1 MLSLAASFV
10 TSVIPPTTLTCW
22 FSFLLITA
30 PVSPPYFIP
39 SSNVATWWG
48 VPELSVYWILSI
60 VVPGVPATPGLPW
73 TVEIVADDPSFPLSP
88 IEPSFPLID
97 TPSFPLASF
106 TVITPSLPGA
116 PTVTEFVFTVSA
128 VTVSDFRF
136 LSILTTNLPPSS
148 TTFRFCP
155 LYSLSALVPS
165 PTISRVSPN
174 CLFTVAPVFP
184 LKFRPL
190 FIVLLT
196 LVILL
201 STSFNWD
208 TFTAS
213 VSFTPAATFLI
224 TLSPALI
231 PSFVTDISLAPGVD
245 ELIVNPP
252 ALTTVLSPAAFV
264 YSVFPAVI
272 LVLSP
277 AALVN
282 SAEFNPVRSLFK
294 LYS

>member
-1 MLSLAASFV
+1 MN
-10 TSVIPPTTLTCW
+10 P
-22 FSFLLITA
+22 
-30 PVSPPYFIP
+30 PVSPPYLIP

-48 VPELSVYWILSI
+48 VPALSVYWILSI
-60 VVPGVPATPGLPW
+60 ATPVGPVRLEVPW
-73 TVEIVADDPSFPLSP
+73 TVVIVADDPSFPLSP
-88 IEPSFPLID
+88 IDPSFPFID
-97 TPSFPLASF
+97 TLSFPVASF
-106 TVITPSLPGA
+106 TVISPSFPGV
-116 PTVTEFVFTVSA
+116 PTATVLV
-128 VTVSDFRF
+128 VTVLLFIS
-136 LSILTTNLPPSS
+136 LLILTTNFPASS
-148 TTFRFCP
+148 TTLIFSP

-165 PTISRVSPN
+165 PTIWRVSPS
-174 CLFTVAPVFP
+174 CLLTVAPLFP

-190 FIVLLT
+190 FIAVLK

-224 TLSPALI
+224 TLFPALI
-231 PSFVTDISLAPGVD
+231 PSFVTDISFAPGVG
-245 ELIVNPP
+245 ELIVIPSE
-252 ALTTVLSPAAFV
+252 LTTVFPPAAFV
-264 YSVFPAVI
+264 YSVVPAVI

-282 SAEFNPVRSLFK
+282 SAEFNFVKSLAK

>member
-1 MLSLAASFV
+1 M
-10 TSVIPPTTLTCW
+10 
-22 FSFLLITA
+22 
-30 PVSPPYFIP
+30 
-39 SSNVATWWG
+39 
-48 VPELSVYWILSI
+48 YWILSI
-60 VVPGVPATPGLPW
+60 VAPGVPSNPVLPW
-73 TVEIVADDPSFPLSP
+73 TVVIVADDPSFPFIP

-106 TVITPSLPGA
+106 TVITPSFPGI
-116 PTVTEFVFTVSA
+116 PTATVLVFTVLA
-128 VTVSDFRF
+128 VIVLVFIS
-136 LSILTTNLPPSS
+136 LLILTTNFPPSS
-148 TTFRFCP
+148 TTLIFSP

-174 CLFTVAPVFP
+174 CLFTVTPLFP
-184 LKFRPL
+184 LKFSPL
-190 FIVLLT
+190 FIVVLT
-196 LVILL
+196 LVTLL

-245 ELIVNPP
+245 ELIVNPS
-252 ALTTVLSPAAFV
+252 ALTTVLSPDAFV